1 MGSPAPNVPL
11 PLPTTIKLKFSK
23 HIFAKGEYKLIAK
36 ITCQLYMALVN
47 KHLTKEIC
55 GLKHAVMLLIL

>member
-23 HIFAKGEYKLIAK
+23 HLFAKGENKLIAK
-36 ITCQLYMALVN
+36 FPCQFYMALVN
-47 KHLTKEIC
+47 KHLSKEVC
-55 GLKHAVMLLIL
+55 GLKHAVKLLIL